1 MCIAEIVCILS
12 LDKNWQSGVM
22 GACRSHRLKVGG
34 SSPVG
39 GGASLMLEV
48 GKDGDMKGAEK
59 KADNEIVVG

>member
-1 MCIAEIVCILS
+1 MLNLIKTLMCSAEIVGILS

-39 GGASLMLEV
+39 GGTSLDVRSCERW
-48 GKDGDMKGAEK
+48 
-59 KADNEIVVG
+59 

>member
-34 SSPVG
+34 SSLVG
-39 GGASLMLEV
+39 GGTSLDVRSCERW
-48 GKDGDMKGAEK
+48 
-59 KADNEIVVG
+59 